1 MRKGMTNWTLPAHSR
16 RLIAPVLVP
25 TRLVLPCRGLTDGAG
40 PALAGELRTVAHD
53 DVAQLVHRELRG
65 AVREAPAVGLLPG
78 VGELGV
84 AVAGQC
90 RGGPPR
96 PGRPAPPP
104 PPATR

>member
-25 TRLVLPCRGLTDGAG
+25 TRLVHPCRGLTDGAG

-53 DVAQLVHRELRG
+53 DVAQVVHRELRG
-65 AVREAPAVGLLPG
+65 AVRAAQAVGLPPG

-84 AVAGQC
+84 AVAGPR
-90 RGGPPR
+90 RGGRQPLEQLA
-96 PGRPAPPP
+96 APTPQ
-104 PPATR
+104 T